1 MQTLDEMIGRRDAVA
16 AAKGDVEKLYDALQE
31 LEATFTRLTGLDAVR
46 NQIRTYAART
56 LVYEDCRRDVKMEI
70 GPG

>member
-1 MQTLDEMIGRRDAVA
+1 MMRSWRKALQTLDEMIGRRDAVA

-46 NQIRTYAART
+46 NQSHLCCPNAG
-56 LVYEDCRRDVKMEI
+56 L
-70 GPG
+70 